1 MKTIV
6 SFIFLFLSLTL
17 CSQKQAKQGIWRG
30 VLMLNAEKNR
40 ELPFNFEIKKI
51 AGKKQL
57 VIHNAEERIIVTEIV
72 SKKDSGIKPIHK
84 ILITNGTNIKNSLLD
99 KSLNADK

>member
-51 AGKKQL
+51 KEL
-57 VIHNAEERIIVTEIV
+57 
-72 SKKDSGIKPIHK
+72 
-84 ILITNGTNIKNSLLD
+84 
-99 KSLNADK
+99 